1 MRSSK
6 TGRTSICIHG
16 TTSMPIATGWWA
28 GWGTSG
34 TTWVGTR
41 RTGRC
46 ARGGLMGAY
55 VLRRLLQAVPLL
67 WLISVMVFLLL
78 HVIPGGPMAAY
89 ENNPDMTAEDQQ
101 RLEHDLGLDVPL
113 HVQYVRWLA
122 ALLHGDWGYSLA
134 SKRPVLVEIGDRLPN
149 TVYLIGVATLVTLV
163 LAVRSEEHTSELQ
176 SPCNLVCRLLLE
188 KKKKNDARSAIRYQS
203 NVTTHTCPCPA

>member
-28 GWGTSG
+28 GWETSG

-55 VLRRLLQAVPLL
+55 VLRRLLQAVALL

-78 HVIPGGPMAAY
+78 HVIPGGPMEGCEKNRDMAA
-89 ENNPDMTAEDQQ
+89 EVQQ
-101 RLEHDLGLDVPL
+101 RHDHDLGTEVSC
-113 HVQYVRWLA
+113 HVQ
-122 ALLHGDWGYSLA
+122 
-134 SKRPVLVEIGDRLPN
+134 
-149 TVYLIGVATLVTLV
+149 
-163 LAVRSEEHTSELQ
+163 
-176 SPCNLVCRLLLE
+176 
-188 KKKKNDARSAIRYQS
+188 
-203 NVTTHTCPCPA
+203 

>member
-28 GWGTSG
+28 GWETSG

-55 VLRRLLQAVPLL
+55 VLRRLLQAVPVL
-67 WLISVMVFLLL
+67 WLISGMVFLLL
-78 HVIPGGPMAAY
+78 HVIPGGRLEAD
-89 ENNPDMTAEDQQ
+89 ENNPD
-101 RLEHDLGLDVPL
+101 V
-113 HVQYVRWLA
+113 
-122 ALLHGDWGYSLA
+122 
-134 SKRPVLVEIGDRLPN
+134 
-149 TVYLIGVATLVTLV
+149 TVWDHP
-163 LAVRSEEHTSELQ
+163 R
-176 SPCNLVCRLLLE
+176 
-188 KKKKNDARSAIRYQS
+188 
-203 NVTTHTCPCPA
+203 